1 MLFELFYELSSLNPP
16 AKKEFNRSIK
26 TILYL
31 FLFSDSDAKCPSE
44 ISNEFAL
51 LEARLI
57 E

>member
-1 MLFELFYELSSLNPP
+1 MLFESFYELSSLNPP

-44 ISNEFAL
+44 ISNEFAI